1 MQKDIYERHI
11 HADPDLP
18 LLFFDGLTTQ
28 RSPINICTGTKI
40 LKFCSLSKIPELF
53 SAMASALK
61 HRPEMW

>member
-28 RSPINICTGTKI
+28 RVTNKYLHWHEDIEI
-40 LKFCSLSKIPELF
+40 LQFIENSGIVFCGG
-53 SAMASALK
+53 SALK

>member
-28 RSPINICTGTKI
+28 RVTNKY
-40 LKFCSLSKIPELF
+40 LHWHELF